1 MMADKKR
8 ACYAPPETVEPNTN
22 TDFTYNLDTCVVQ
35 ASRDDRDAATTGPGA
50 VERVWI
56 VSRPPRLGRG
66 VEPTVTA
73 RRAYV
78 MLAYVQGRTID
89 EGELVCKRVCTAAKS
104 GQEDDGGLGS
114 GGFGGAGCAEPPPPP
129 PPPSVAVDT
138 ATKSVCGVD
147 ACRK

>member
-1 MMADKKR
+1 MTDKNR
-8 ACYAPPETVEPNTN
+8 ACYAKTETVDPNTN

-35 ASRDDRDAATTGPGA
+35 ASRDDRDAAATGPGA
-50 VERVWI
+50 VESVWI

-89 EGELVCKRVCTAAKS
+89 DGELVCKRVCTTAKS
-104 GQEDDGGLGS
+104 NQGDDGRGTGS
-114 GGFGGAGCAEPPPPP
+114 ADCGEPPPPL
-129 PPPSVAVDT
+129 VAADT
-138 ATKSVCGVD
+138 AAKGVCALD
-147 ACRK
+147 ACNK